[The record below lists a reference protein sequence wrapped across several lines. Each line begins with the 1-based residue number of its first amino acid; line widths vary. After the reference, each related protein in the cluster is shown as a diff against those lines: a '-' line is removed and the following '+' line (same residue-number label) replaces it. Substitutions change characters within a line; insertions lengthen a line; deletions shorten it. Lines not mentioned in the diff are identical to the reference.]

1 MPVYS
6 IITPVYNGEAYI
18 EETVRSVLTAVER
31 SGISCEYIVVD
42 DGSTDETSRILE
54 SFNGRISYIYQEN
67 EGQANAINK
76 GLNSAS
82 GTYSIIVNADDPIL
96 GPELLV
102 DSQYILDRDLSLVG
116 TYPDWQMIN
125 SEGLIT
131 EIVQAKDF
139 SISEMVGNFNCLI
152 GPGGV
157 FRTDAAQKIGG
168 WNPEYRF
175 VPDYDFWLRLL
186 DFGTYH
192 HIPKVLATWR
202 THVNSI
208 SISSRNKDMAN
219 ERIGVIQSYLAR
231 NPKINP
237 TIQKSARANSIYRAA
252 ILSFFD
258 SGIDGKQLFFQA
270 LRCHPTLILRK
281 DIRVNCFLILLPFSR
296 FLTDLV
302 RDFALIQRLSLRLQR
317 KLKG

>member
-1 MPVYS
+1 VPVYS

-18 EETVRSVLTAVER
+18 EETVQSVLTAVEL

-42 DGSTDETSRILE
+42 DGSTDETSRILAR
-54 SFNGRISYIYQEN
+54 FNGRISYINKEN
-67 EGQANAINK
+67 EGQAKAINK
-76 GLNSAS
+76 GLNSAR

-102 DSQYILDRDLSLVG
+102 ESLHILDSDLSLVG
-116 TYPDWQMIN
+116 TYPDWQIIN

-186 DFGTYH
+186 DFGTFH

-202 THVNSI
+202 MHVNSI
-208 SISSRNKDMAN
+208 SISSRNKYMAN

-231 NPKINP
+231 NPKIDP

-258 SGIDGKQLFFQA
+258 SQIDGKQLFFQA

-281 DIRVNCFLILLPFSR
+281 DLRVNCFLIMLPFSR
-296 FLTDLV
+296 ILTNLV